1 QSLPVAALLRRHA
14 AAMKG
19 KRLVC
24 LDIPDDYAY
33 MQAELLHLLERKA
46 GPFLR
51 RD

>member
-1 QSLPVAALLRRHA
+1 
-14 AAMKG
+14 
-19 KRLVC
+19 
-24 LDIPDDYAY
+24 PDDYAY

>member
-1 QSLPVAALLRRHA
+1 
-14 AAMKG
+14 MKG
-19 KRLVC
+19 KLLVG
-24 LDIPDDYAY
+24 LDIADDYAY

>member
-1 QSLPVAALLRRHA
+1 TASWVRAGGRPL
-14 AAMKG
+14 
-19 KRLVC
+19 
-24 LDIPDDYAY
+24 IS

>member
-1 QSLPVAALLRRHA
+1 
-14 AAMKG
+14 
-19 KRLVC
+19 
-24 LDIPDDYAY
+24 Y